1 MSEQPKRVQN
11 TQSEFSDVLKQIQES
26 RQKND
31 SYIELLKRYE
41 ISPKIIETQSEYEHF
56 LTVTESL
63 LSKRNERTEAE
74 IALFMLLV
82 KLIRDY
88 EEKTYSFQEW
98 INTKPHEFLQHLMEA
113 RELKQ
118 IELVKATGLNKGLV
132 SAMLSGKREI
142 SKAQAK
148 KLGEYFNV
156 SPENLAKQ
164 PHQPGFATGKF
175 PWRSH
180 STVSRPA
187 QPSESE

>member
-1 MSEQPKRVQN
+1 MTLTINR
-11 TQSEFSDVLKQIQES
+11 
-26 RQKND
+26 D
-31 SYIELLKRYE
+31 SYIELFNKYE
-41 ISPKIIETQSEYEHF
+41 ISPNIIETQSEYEHF
-56 LTVTESL
+56 LTVTENL

-74 IALFMLLV
+74 TALFMLLV

-113 RELKQ
+113 REIKQ
-118 IELVKATGLNKGLV
+118 VELVNATGLNKELV

-156 SPENLAKQ
+156 SPTA
-164 PHQPGFATGKF
+164 FI
-175 PWRSH
+175 
-180 STVSRPA
+180 
-187 QPSESE
+187 

>member
-1 MSEQPKRVQN
+1 MILTINR
-11 TQSEFSDVLKQIQES
+11 
-26 RQKND
+26 D

-41 ISPKIIETQSEYEHF
+41 ISPKIIEMQPEYEHF
-56 LTVTESL
+56 LAVTENL

-74 IALFMLLV
+74 TALFMLLV

-113 RELKQ
+113 REIKQ
-118 IELVKATGLNKGLV
+118 VELVNATGLNKGLA

-142 SKAQAK
+142 SKAHAK

-156 SPENLAKQ
+156 SPAA
-164 PHQPGFATGKF
+164 FI
-175 PWRSH
+175 
-180 STVSRPA
+180 
-187 QPSESE
+187 